1 MKKTEFPRLQ
11 ECCYEEVLPNG
22 LTVRVLPKPEF
33 DKLYAVLAVNYGSID
48 MDFELEGQQIHSP
61 AGVAHYLEHKM
72 FDLPEG
78 NAMQEFT
85 RLGGNPNAFTGYD
98 MTAYYVQAT
107 EHMAENLRLLLR
119 MVTTPYFTQESVEKE
134 RGIIGEEIKM
144 YADSADSQ
152 VYERL
157 FAAMLPKHPASIP
170 IAGSL
175 ESIQEITAKTLNDC
189 YRAFYQPENMILCVA
204 GKLPPE
210 TVVQI
215 ALEETPKQ
223 SLPCAKRLGTK
234 TAEGRI
240 QRQTVR
246 EMDVAMPMF
255 TVGVRL
261 PDLNPGDEK
270 TEIACDLAAELA
282 AGETS
287 PCYQMLYTKGLI
299 DSGFFAGFES
309 VRELAMFSFGGDS
322 KDWEAVSRAVFA
334 SAERLLKDGINP
346 EDIRRLKH
354 SAIGRRLREL
364 DSFGGTCNRICGY
377 FFDGV
382 DYLRFREA
390 FDAVTEAD
398 VREILLWLRPENACT
413 SVIYPRSE
421 QDEGGPN
428 V

>member
-1 MKKTEFPRLQ
+1 MKKTDYPRLQ
-11 ECCYEEVLPNG
+11 ECCYEEILPNG

-33 DKLYAVLAVNYGSID
+33 DKMYAVLAVNYGSMD
-48 MDFELEGQQIHSP
+48 MDFTLEGETVRSP

-78 NAMQEFT
+78 NAMQAFT

-107 EHMAENLRLLLR
+107 EHYEENLRLLLR
-119 MVTTPYFTQESVEKE
+119 MVMTPHFTDESVEKE
-134 RGIIGEEIKM
+134 RGIIAEEIKM

-157 FAAMLPKHPASIP
+157 FAAMLPGHPASIP
-170 IAGSL
+170 IAGTV
-175 ESIQEITAKTLNDC
+175 ESIQAIRAATLAQC
-189 YRAFYQPENMILCVA
+189 YSAFYQPCNMILCVA
-204 GKLPPE
+204 GKLPAQD
-210 TVVQI
+210 VIRI
-215 ALEETPKQ
+215 ALEQTPAA
-223 SLPCAKRLGTK
+223 SGPCAR
-234 TAEGRI
+234 RI
-240 QRQTVR
+240 PAAVQDGKSAQFTQR
-246 EMDVAMPMF
+246 EMDVAMLMF

-261 PDLNPGDEK
+261 PDLAPGDEI
-270 TEIACDLAAELA
+270 TEIACDLAAELV

-287 PCYQMLYTKGLI
+287 PCYQALYEQGLI

-322 KDWEAVSRAVFA
+322 RDYEAVSRAVFA
-334 SAERLLKDGINP
+334 SADRLLNEGIDP
-346 EDIRRLKH
+346 DELRRLKH

-390 FDAVTEAD
+390 FDAVTEE
-398 VREILLWLRPENACT
+398 EIRRILALLRPENACT
-413 SVIYPRSE
+413 SVILPR
-421 QDEGGPN
+421 
-428 V
+428 